1 MSPRRK
7 TTAMPEA
14 GMEQAVSAITDRWG
28 DGAIMRFGARPHLV
42 DDVLPSGIAT
52 LDSALGIG
60 GFPRGRIVELYGRE
74 SSGKSTL
81 CLAVVAAAQRQG
93 GTCAYID
100 VEHALDPAWA
110 KSLGVDVDNL
120 WLSQPDSAEQAL
132 SITEILVCSGEA
144 AVVVVDSV
152 AALTPQAEIDGDM
165 GDAHVALQA
174 RLLGQ
179 AMRKLTSAVDRT
191 QTLLLFVNQIREK
204 VGIVYGS
211 PDVTP
216 GGNALKFY
224 ASVRLDIRRL
234 EAIRDSNKQVQGH
247 HVRVKVAKNK
257 VAPPFREAEF
267 TLTFGAGIDRAR
279 AALDQAVADGRIAAG
294 GGWYSLPDGT
304 KARAEEAGEW
314 ALREYEASTARS
326 RPLAPEP
333 FVVLASE
340 GQTPDATAL

>member
-1 MSPRRK
+1 
-7 TTAMPEA
+7 MPEA
-14 GMEQAVSAITDRWG
+14 GMDQAVAAITGRWG
-28 DGAIMRFGARPHLV
+28 DGAIMRFGDRPALV

-52 LDSALGIG
+52 LDAAIGIG

-81 CLAVVAAAQRQG
+81 CLAIVAAAQRHG

-110 KSLGVDVDNL
+110 GSLGVDVANL

-132 SITEILVCSGEA
+132 SIAEILVCSGEA

-179 AMRKLTSAVDRT
+179 AMRKLTSTVART

-204 VGIVYGS
+204 VGVIYGS
-211 PDVTP
+211 PDTTP

-224 ASVRLDIRRL
+224 ASIRLDIRRL
-234 EAIRDSNKQVQGH
+234 EAVRDEHKQVQGH
-247 HVRVKVAKNK
+247 RVKVKVAKNK

-267 TLTFGAGIDRAR
+267 TLTFGTGIDRAR
-279 AALDQAVADGRIAAG
+279 AALDQAVIDEKVTSA
-294 GGWYSLPDGT
+294 GGWYRLPDGRNL
-304 KARAEEAGEW
+304 RADEAGAW
-314 ALREYEASTARS
+314 ALEAYEQASAG
-326 RPLAPEP
+326 PLAGVTPIAAPGADALPSVEP
-333 FVVLASE
+333 S
-340 GQTPDATAL
+340 GATA

>member
-1 MSPRRK
+1 MTPRHK
-7 TTAMPEA
+7 SSTMPEA
-14 GMEQAVSAITDRWG
+14 GMEQAVAAITGRWG
-28 DGAIMRFGARPHLV
+28 DGAIMRFGARPHLI

-52 LDSALGIG
+52 LDAALGIG

-81 CLAVVAAAQRQG
+81 CLAIVAAAQRQG

-100 VEHALDPAWA
+100 VEHALDPVWA

-132 SITEILVCSGEA
+132 SIAEILVCSGEA

-179 AMRKLTSAVDRT
+179 AMRKLTSAVART

-204 VGIVYGS
+204 VGVLYGS
-211 PDVTP
+211 PDTTP

-267 TLTFGAGIDRAR
+267 TLTFGTGIDRAR
-279 AALDQAVADGRIAAG
+279 AALDQAVADGRVVSA
-294 GGWYSLPDGT
+294 GGWYTLPDET
-304 KARAEEAGEW
+304 KARADEAGEW
-314 ALREYEASTARS
+314 ALREYEASTACSRS
-326 RPLAPEP
+326 FGNARAL
-333 FVVLASE
+333 
-340 GQTPDATAL
+340 PDAIAEVATDAAAL